1 MTDSKLVRRDFL
13 RSSGLT
19 LAGLLSLPT
28 VMARAEGNKVAVPL
42 AKLEMLK
49 TVGGSVV
56 IKVKDKLVLLIRD
69 TATSVKAY
77 SPICTHLHCVVAYRA
92 GENKI
97 KCPCH
102 GSEFD
107 IDGQV
112 VHGPAPRRLEAYA
125 ATLDAERIVVTL

>member
-1 MTDSKLVRRDFL
+1 MPDSKIVRRGFL
-13 RSSGLT
+13 KCSGLT
-19 LAGLLSLPT
+19 LAGLLGLPALT
-28 VMARAEGNKVAVPL
+28 ARAEGNKVAVPL

-49 TVGGSVV
+49 TKGGSVV

-77 SPICTHLHCVVAYRA
+77 NPICTHMHCVVAYSA

-102 GSEFD
+102 GSEFAL
-107 IDGQV
+107 DGHV
-112 VHGPAPRRLEAYA
+112 VHGPAPRPLEAYG
-125 ATLDAERIVVTL
+125 ATLEAERIVVTL

>member
-1 MTDSKLVRRDFL
+1 
-13 RSSGLT
+13 LT
-19 LAGLLSLPT
+19 LAGLLGLPAAT
-28 VMARAEGNKVAVPL
+28 ARAEGNKVAVPL

-49 TVGGSVV
+49 TKGGSVV

-77 SPICTHLHCVVAYRA
+77 NPICTHMHCVVAYNA

-102 GSEFD
+102 GSEFTL
-107 IDGQV
+107 DGHV
-112 VHGPAPRRLEAYA
+112 VHGPAPRPLEAYG
-125 ATLDAERIVVTL
+125 ATLEAERIVVTL

>member
-1 MTDSKLVRRDFL
+1 MPDTKLVRRGFL
-13 RSSGLT
+13 KSSGLT
-19 LAGLLSLPT
+19 LAGLLGLPALA
-28 VMARAEGNKVAVPL
+28 ARAEGNKVAVPL

-49 TVGGSVV
+49 AKGGSVV
-56 IKVKDKLVLLIRD
+56 IKVKEKLVLLIRD

-77 SPICTHLHCVVAYRA
+77 SPICTHMHCVVAYSA

-107 IDGQV
+107 LDGHV
-112 VHGPAPRRLEAYA
+112 VHGPAARPLEVHA
-125 ATLDAERIVVTL
+125 ATLEAERIVVTL